1 MLENL
6 ISPKLIKMIFPKVL
20 GKIRTVINTHD
31 CSVLLYT
38 DQNGKLR
45 LSILDNQTQQEE
57 IKAVIKNAKQTI
69 KEDNVSNFLI
79 NDNE

>member
-1 MLENL
+1 MLESL

-20 GKIRTVINTHD
+20 EKIRTVINTHD

-45 LSILDNQTQQEE
+45 LSILDNQTQQQE
-57 IKAVIKNAKQTI
+57 IISVIKTAKQTI
-69 KEDNVSNFLI
+69 KEDMVSDFLI
-79 NDNE
+79 NDNN

>member
-1 MLENL
+1 MLESL

-20 GKIRTVINTHD
+20 EKIRTVINTHD

-45 LSILDNQTQQEE
+45 LSILDNQTQQQE
-57 IKAVIKNAKQTI
+57 IISVIKTAKQTI

-79 NDNE
+79 NDND